1 MYIKAEQKPQHF
13 QKNEKLDRDKHQ
25 ILPDLETKFKGCI
38 VNTELYKKGPN
49 TSNEETLNSLKFLHK
64 PQRVTQMK
72 ANRFPEEEVQR
83 NTDLNKRIFS
93 ANNDENVEN
102 EDGWSR
108 GGFANHRTGVV
119 PLNSSAKPPFKI
131 ELPPLSPKSTI
142 PNSFQAE
149 YSEAKSPGNDMN
161 FEYDEEIL
169 IPFAPPVYKKSGELL
184 KSSLKRRSKSLPT
197 TPGIRSGNGGQAR
210 DGSPMLLRSKSVHFD
225 QAAPVKYFAEDES
238 PINVNKTEQHDN
250 CLS

>member
-119 PLNSSAKPPFKI
+119 PLNS
-131 ELPPLSPKSTI
+131 LS
-142 PNSFQAE
+142 
-149 YSEAKSPGNDMN
+149 
-161 FEYDEEIL
+161 L
-169 IPFAPPVYKKSGELL
+169 IH
-184 KSSLKRRSKSLPT
+184 
-197 TPGIRSGNGGQAR
+197 I
-210 DGSPMLLRSKSVHFD
+210 
-225 QAAPVKYFAEDES
+225 
-238 PINVNKTEQHDN
+238 
-250 CLS
+250 